1 MYRPGL
7 GNTNLL
13 PVPAQI
19 TFELPAL
26 PESTQRA
33 IAMTQLPVFQTAEQA
48 AVRQFGVGSWWEQY
62 QTPILAGAGVL
73 LALTLLRRR

>member
-7 GNTNLL
+7 GDVDPL
-13 PVPAQI
+13 PVPSLI

-26 PESTQRA
+26 PEATQRA
-33 IAMTQLPVFQTAEQA
+33 IAMTQLPAFQAAEQA
-48 AVRQFGVGSWWEQY
+48 AVRQFGGSSWWTQY